1 MFKVYNGETTKEEL
15 ELRKVCTNKFEEYLT
30 KDEKVVVLDADLMG
44 SLGSGNLVEKYKGR
58 VINVGIME
66 AQEIS
71 CAAGL
76 SRVGLKPFVHT
87 FTAFAS
93 RRCLDQIFISS
104 LYQNNPITVIA
115 SDAGIQAVHNGGT
128 HMSFEDM
135 GLIRGL
141 ANSVVIEPTDS
152 NVLKSVLDEVY
163 SKQDKFYWI
172 RLTRKNVF
180 KIYEEG
186 SKFEIGKANVLQLGS
201 DVCIIAIGMM
211 VHEARI
217 AAKKL
222 EEEGISVTVID
233 MFTLKPI
240 DREAIVK
247 HSKGKKLVVTAENHS
262 ITNGLGSA
270 VAEVLSEEC
279 LTKLVRV
286 GVKERFGQVGT
297 LEFLMNEY
305 ELTAEHIYKAALELL
320 KD

>member
-44 SLGSGNLVEKYKGR
+44 SLGSGSLVEKYKGR

-76 SRVGLKPFVHT
+76 SRVGFKPFVHT

-141 ANSVVIEPTDS
+141 TNSVVIEPTDS

-211 VHEARI
+211 VHEARM

-240 DREAIVK
+240 DREAIIK

-270 VAEVLSEEC
+270 VAEVLAEEC
-279 LTKLVRV
+279 QTKLVRV

-297 LEFLMNEY
+297 LEFLQEEY
-305 ELTAEHIYKAALELL
+305 GLRAEDIYQAVKNNI
-320 KD
+320 

>member
-247 HSKGKKLVVTAENHS
+247 HSKGKKLVVSAENHS

-286 GVKERFGQVGT
+286 GVKERFGQVGS
-297 LEFLMNEY
+297 LEFLQEEY
-305 ELTAEHIYKAALELL
+305 GLRAEDIYQAVKNNI
-320 KD
+320 

>member
-44 SLGSGNLVEKYKGR
+44 SLGSGSLVEKYKGR

-180 KIYEEG
+180 KIYEED

-201 DVCIIAIGMM
+201 DICIIAIGMM
-211 VHEARI
+211 VHEARM

-240 DREAIVK
+240 DREAIIE

-270 VAEVLSEEC
+270 VAEVLAEEC
-279 LTKLVRV
+279 QTKLVRV

-297 LEFLMNEY
+297 LEFLQEEY
-305 ELTAEHIYKAALELL
+305 GLRAEDIYQAVKNNI
-320 KD
+320 

>member
-44 SLGSGNLVEKYKGR
+44 SLGSGSLVEKYKGR

-71 CAAGL
+71 CATGL

-104 LYQNNPITVIA
+104 LYQNNPIIVIA

-211 VHEARI
+211 VHEARM

-240 DREAIVK
+240 DREAIIE

-270 VAEVLSEEC
+270 VAEVLAEEC
-279 LTKLVRV
+279 QTKLVRV

-297 LEFLMNEY
+297 LEFLQEEY
-305 ELTAEHIYKAALELL
+305 GLRAEDIYQAVKNNI
-320 KD
+320 

>member
-44 SLGSGNLVEKYKGR
+44 SLGRGNLVEKYKGR

-128 HMSFEDM
+128 HRSFEDM

-211 VHEARI
+211 VHEARM

-247 HSKGKKLVVTAENHS
+247 HSKGKKLVVSAENHS

-297 LEFLMNEY
+297 LEFLQEEY
-305 ELTAEHIYKAALELL
+305 GLRAEDIYQAVKNNI
-320 KD
+320 

>member
-270 VAEVLSEEC
+270 VAEVLAEEC
-279 LTKLVRV
+279 QTKLVRV

-297 LEFLMNEY
+297 LEFLQEEY
-305 ELTAEHIYKAALELL
+305 GLRAEDIYQAVKNNI
-320 KD
+320 

>member
-44 SLGSGNLVEKYKGR
+44 SLGSGSLVEKYKGR

-247 HSKGKKLVVTAENHS
+247 HSKGKKLVVSAENHS

-270 VAEVLSEEC
+270 VAEVLAEEC
-279 LTKLVRV
+279 QTKLVRV

-297 LEFLMNEY
+297 LEFLQEEY
-305 ELTAEHIYKAALELL
+305 GLRAEDIYQAVKNNI
-320 KD
+320 

>member
-1 MFKVYNGETTKEEL
+1 M
-15 ELRKVCTNKFEEYLT
+15 CTNKFEEYLT

-44 SLGSGNLVEKYKGR
+44 SLGSGSLVEKYKGR

-104 LYQNNPITVIA
+104 IYQNNPITVIA

-211 VHEARI
+211 VHEARM

-240 DREAIVK
+240 DREAIIE

-270 VAEVLSEEC
+270 VAEVLAEEC
-279 LTKLVRV
+279 QTKLVRV

-297 LEFLMNEY
+297 LEFLQEEY
-305 ELTAEHIYKAALELL
+305 GLRAEDIYQAVKNNI
-320 KD
+320 

>member
-44 SLGSGNLVEKYKGR
+44 SLGSGSLVEKYKGR

-141 ANSVVIEPTDS
+141 TNSVVIEPTDS

-211 VHEARI
+211 VHEARM

-240 DREAIVK
+240 DREAIIK

-270 VAEVLSEEC
+270 VAEVLAEEC
-279 LTKLVRV
+279 QTKLVRV

-297 LEFLMNEY
+297 LEFLQEEY
-305 ELTAEHIYKAALELL
+305 GLRAEDIYQAVKNNI
-320 KD
+320 

>member
-44 SLGSGNLVEKYKGR
+44 SLGSGSLVEKYKGR

-180 KIYEEG
+180 KIYEAG

-211 VHEARI
+211 VHEARM

-240 DREAIVK
+240 DREAIIK

-270 VAEVLSEEC
+270 VAEVLAEEC
-279 LTKLVRV
+279 QTKLVRV

-297 LEFLMNEY
+297 LEFLQEEY
-305 ELTAEHIYKAALELL
+305 GLRAEDIYQAVKNNI
-320 KD
+320 

>member
-44 SLGSGNLVEKYKGR
+44 SLGSGSLVEKYKGR

-104 LYQNNPITVIA
+104 LYQNNPITVI
-115 SDAGIQAVHNGGT
+115 HNGGT
-128 HMSFEDM
+128 HMSVEDM

-141 ANSVVIEPTDS
+141 VNSVVIEPTDS

-211 VHEARI
+211 VHEARM

-240 DREAIVK
+240 DREAIIK

-270 VAEVLSEEC
+270 VAEVLAEEC
-279 LTKLVRV
+279 QTKLVRV

-297 LEFLMNEY
+297 LEFLQEEY
-305 ELTAEHIYKAALELL
+305 GLRAEDIYQAVKNNI
-320 KD
+320 

>member
-1 MFKVYNGETTKEEL
+1 MFKVYNGETTREEL

-44 SLGSGNLVEKYKGR
+44 SLGSGSLVEKYKGR

-211 VHEARI
+211 VHEARM

-240 DREAIVK
+240 DREAIIE

-270 VAEVLSEEC
+270 VAEVLAEEC
-279 LTKLVRV
+279 QTKLVRV

-297 LEFLMNEY
+297 LEFLQEEY
-305 ELTAEHIYKAALELL
+305 GLRAEDIYQAVKNNI
-320 KD
+320 

>member
-44 SLGSGNLVEKYKGR
+44 SLGSGSLVEKYKGR

-104 LYQNNPITVIA
+104 IYQNNPITVIA

-211 VHEARI
+211 VHEARM

-240 DREAIVK
+240 DREAIIK

-270 VAEVLSEEC
+270 VAEVLAEEC
-279 LTKLVRV
+279 QTKLVRV

-297 LEFLMNEY
+297 LEFLQEEY
-305 ELTAEHIYKAALELL
+305 GLRAEDIYQAVKNNI
-320 KD
+320 

>member
-186 SKFEIGKANVLQLGS
+186 SKFKIGKANVLQLGS

-247 HSKGKKLVVTAENHS
+247 HSKGKKLVVSAENHS

-270 VAEVLSEEC
+270 VAEVLAEEC

-297 LEFLMNEY
+297 LEFLQEEY
-305 ELTAEHIYKAALELL
+305 GLRAEDIYQAVKNNI
-320 KD
+320 

>member
-44 SLGSGNLVEKYKGR
+44 SLGSGSLVEKYKGR

-104 LYQNNPITVIA
+104 IYQNNPITVIA

-201 DVCIIAIGMM
+201 DICIIAIGMM
-211 VHEARI
+211 VHEARM

-240 DREAIVK
+240 DREAIIK

-270 VAEVLSEEC
+270 VAEVLAEEC
-279 LTKLVRV
+279 QTKLVRV

-297 LEFLMNEY
+297 LEFLQEEY
-305 ELTAEHIYKAALELL
+305 GLRAEDIYQAVKNNI
-320 KD
+320 

>member
-141 ANSVVIEPTDS
+141 VNSVVIEPTDS
-152 NVLKSVLDEVY
+152 NILKSVLDEVY

-247 HSKGKKLVVTAENHS
+247 HSKGKKLVVSAENHS

-279 LTKLVRV
+279 QTKLVRV

-297 LEFLMNEY
+297 LEFLQEEY
-305 ELTAEHIYKAALELL
+305 GLRAEDIYQAVKNNI
-320 KD
+320 

>member
-44 SLGSGNLVEKYKGR
+44 SLGSGSLVEKYKGR

-180 KIYEEG
+180 KVYEEG

-211 VHEARI
+211 VHEARM

-240 DREAIVK
+240 DREAIIE

-270 VAEVLSEEC
+270 VAEVLAEEC
-279 LTKLVRV
+279 QTKLVRV

-297 LEFLMNEY
+297 LEFLQEEY
-305 ELTAEHIYKAALELL
+305 GLRAEDIYQAVKNNI
-320 KD
+320 

>member
-44 SLGSGNLVEKYKGR
+44 SLGSGSLVEKYKGR

-211 VHEARI
+211 VHEARM

-240 DREAIVK
+240 DREAIIK

-270 VAEVLSEEC
+270 VAEVLAEEC
-279 LTKLVRV
+279 QTKLVRV
-286 GVKERFGQVGT
+286 GVKERFGQVGS
-297 LEFLMNEY
+297 LEFLQEEY
-305 ELTAEHIYKAALELL
+305 GLRAEDIYQAVKNNI
-320 KD
+320 

>member
-201 DVCIIAIGMM
+201 DICIIAIGMM
-211 VHEARI
+211 VHEARM

-222 EEEGISVTVID
+222 EEEGILVTVID

-240 DREAIVK
+240 DREAIIE

-270 VAEVLSEEC
+270 VAEVLAEEC
-279 LTKLVRV
+279 QTKLVRV

-297 LEFLMNEY
+297 LEFLQEEY
-305 ELTAEHIYKAALELL
+305 GLRAEDIYQAVKNNI
-320 KD
+320 

>member
-211 VHEARI
+211 VHEARM
-217 AAKKL
+217 AAKRL

-240 DREAIVK
+240 DREAIIE

-270 VAEVLSEEC
+270 VAEVLAEEC
-279 LTKLVRV
+279 QTKLVRV

-297 LEFLMNEY
+297 LEFLQEEY
-305 ELTAEHIYKAALELL
+305 GLRAEDIYQAVKNNI
-320 KD
+320 

>member
-44 SLGSGNLVEKYKGR
+44 SLGSGSLVEKYKGR

-211 VHEARI
+211 VHEARM
-217 AAKKL
+217 AAKRL

-240 DREAIVK
+240 DREAIIK

-270 VAEVLSEEC
+270 VAEVLAEEC
-279 LTKLVRV
+279 QTNLIRV

-297 LEFLMNEY
+297 LEFLQEEY
-305 ELTAEHIYKAALELL
+305 GLRAEDIYQAVKNNI
-320 KD
+320 

>member
-104 LYQNNPITVIA
+104 IYQNNPITVIA

-211 VHEARI
+211 VHEARM

-240 DREAIVK
+240 DREAIIE

-270 VAEVLSEEC
+270 VAEVLAEEC
-279 LTKLVRV
+279 QTKLVRV

-297 LEFLMNEY
+297 LEFLQEEY
-305 ELTAEHIYKAALELL
+305 GLRAEDIYQAVKNNI
-320 KD
+320 

>member
-44 SLGSGNLVEKYKGR
+44 SLGSGSLVEKYKGR

-201 DVCIIAIGMM
+201 DICIIAIGMM
-211 VHEARI
+211 VHEARM

-240 DREAIVK
+240 DREVIIE

-270 VAEVLSEEC
+270 VAEVLAEEC
-279 LTKLVRV
+279 QTKLVRV

-297 LEFLMNEY
+297 LEFLQEEY
-305 ELTAEHIYKAALELL
+305 GLRAGDIYQAVKNNI
-320 KD
+320 

>member
-44 SLGSGNLVEKYKGR
+44 SLGSGSLVEKYKGR

-71 CAAGL
+71 CAVGL

-201 DVCIIAIGMM
+201 DICIIAIGMM
-211 VHEARI
+211 VHEARM

-240 DREAIVK
+240 DREAIIK

-270 VAEVLSEEC
+270 VAEVLAEEC
-279 LTKLVRV
+279 QTKLVRV

-297 LEFLMNEY
+297 LEFLQEEY
-305 ELTAEHIYKAALELL
+305 GLRAEDIYQAVKNNI
-320 KD
+320 

>member
-44 SLGSGNLVEKYKGR
+44 SLGSGSLVEKYKGR

-211 VHEARI
+211 VHEARM
-217 AAKKL
+217 AAKRL

-240 DREAIVK
+240 DREAIIK

-270 VAEVLSEEC
+270 VAEVLAEEC
-279 LTKLVRV
+279 QTKLIRV

-297 LEFLMNEY
+297 LEFLQEEY
-305 ELTAEHIYKAALELL
+305 GLRAEDIYQAVKNNI
-320 KD
+320 

>member
-15 ELRKVCTNKFEEYLT
+15 ELRKVCTNKFEKYLT

-44 SLGSGNLVEKYKGR
+44 SLGSGSLVEKYKGR

-141 ANSVVIEPTDS
+141 VNSVVIEPTDS

-247 HSKGKKLVVTAENHS
+247 HSKGKKLVVSAENHS

-270 VAEVLSEEC
+270 VAEVLAEEC
-279 LTKLVRV
+279 QTKLVRV

-297 LEFLMNEY
+297 LEFLQEEY
-305 ELTAEHIYKAALELL
+305 GLRAEDIYQAVKNNI
-320 KD
+320 

>member
-44 SLGSGNLVEKYKGR
+44 SLGSGSLVEKYKGR

-211 VHEARI
+211 VSEARV

-240 DREAIVK
+240 DREAIIK

-270 VAEVLSEEC
+270 VAEVLAEEC
-279 LTKLVRV
+279 QTKLVRV

-297 LEFLMNEY
+297 LEFLQEEY
-305 ELTAEHIYKAALELL
+305 GLRAEDIYQAVKNNI
-320 KD
+320 

>member
-44 SLGSGNLVEKYKGR
+44 SLGSGSLVEKYKGR

-201 DVCIIAIGMM
+201 DICIIAIGMM
-211 VHEARI
+211 VHEARM

-240 DREAIVK
+240 DREAIIK

-270 VAEVLSEEC
+270 VAEVLAEEC
-279 LTKLVRV
+279 QTKFVRV

-297 LEFLMNEY
+297 LEFLQEEY
-305 ELTAEHIYKAALELL
+305 GLRAEDIYQAIKNNI
-320 KD
+320 

>member
-240 DREAIVK
+240 DREAIIE

-270 VAEVLSEEC
+270 VAEVLAEEC
-279 LTKLVRV
+279 QTKLVRV

-297 LEFLMNEY
+297 LEFLQEEY
-305 ELTAEHIYKAALELL
+305 GLRAEDIYQAVKNNI
-320 KD
+320 

>member
-297 LEFLMNEY
+297 LEFLQEEY
-305 ELTAEHIYKAALELL
+305 GLRAEDIYQAVKNNI
-320 KD
+320 

>member
-44 SLGSGNLVEKYKGR
+44 SLGSGSLVEKYKGR

-141 ANSVVIEPTDS
+141 VNSVVIEPTDS

-201 DVCIIAIGMM
+201 DICIIAIGMM
-211 VHEARI
+211 VHEARM

-240 DREAIVK
+240 DREAIIE

-262 ITNGLGSA
+262 TTNGLGSA
-270 VAEVLSEEC
+270 VAEVLAEEC
-279 LTKLVRV
+279 QTKLVRV

-297 LEFLMNEY
+297 LEFLQEEY
-305 ELTAEHIYKAALELL
+305 GLRAEDIYQAVKNNI
-320 KD
+320 

>member
-211 VHEARI
+211 VHEARM

-240 DREAIVK
+240 DREAIIK

-270 VAEVLSEEC
+270 VAEVLAEEC
-279 LTKLVRV
+279 QTKLVRV

-297 LEFLMNEY
+297 LEFLQEEY
-305 ELTAEHIYKAALELL
+305 GLRAEDIYQAVKNNI
-320 KD
+320 